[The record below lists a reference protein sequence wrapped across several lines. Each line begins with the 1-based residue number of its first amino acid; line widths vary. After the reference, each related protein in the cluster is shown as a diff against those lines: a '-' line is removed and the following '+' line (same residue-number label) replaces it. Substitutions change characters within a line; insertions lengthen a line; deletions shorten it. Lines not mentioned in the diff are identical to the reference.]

1 MRRGGAPQLGVI
13 LVVGRGWSGPLGG
26 PASSCLVKL
35 GLVVVP
41 GLVVVAAL
49 LVIARVVAGVEVAT
63 LTTGLGWRS
72 DGKLV
77 WTDSGLV
84 AALVTLAVL
93 PAVGTGQAGSLTAGV
108 AAVWGDGLSL
118 VLSLHHGHGRQPRR
132 LVVRSHGLHMA
143 PGNVGHVWYVWY
155 MGHGCQ
161 HTERMVA
168 AAYTARYL
176 EKYFCKRI
184 YTIWVTSF

>member
-1 MRRGGAPQLGVI
+1 MRARQCVNA
-13 LVVGRGWSGPLGG
+13 
-26 PASSCLVKL
+26 
-35 GLVVVP
+35 
-41 GLVVVAAL
+41 VAARATAL
-49 LVIARVVAGVEVAT
+49 YRRAARRASRAPANHGTKKLRAH
-63 LTTGLGWRS
+63 LANRQIGLRPGASLARITTGLGWRS

-108 AAVWGDGLSL
+108 AAVRGDGLSL
-118 VLSLHHGHGRQPRR
+118 VLSLHHGHGRQPGRF
-132 LVVRSHGLHMA
+132 VVRSHGLHMA

-168 AAYTARYL
+168 AAYTTARYL

-184 YTIWVTSF
+184 YTIWVTSFYTCFY